1 MRSIFGKTMLAVGA
15 IAAVS
20 GCGPSEELEQGAG
33 AEDTRA
39 VSDPRT
45 CGNDNLSDEQVAE
58 MEARFEVAKAR
69 QAMGGQVRAMGA
81 SIPVY
86 FHVIR
91 DSSGNGGVTTTQVN
105 NQLTVLNNA

>member
-33 AEDTRA
+33 AADTRA

-45 CGNDNLSDEQVAE
+45 CGNDNLTDEQVAE

-69 QAMGGQVRAMGA
+69 QAMGGRCGPWAPP
-81 SIPVY
+81 SPCTST
-86 FHVIR
+86 
-91 DSSGNGGVTTTQVN
+91 SSVTRVA
-105 NQLTVLNNA
+105 TVA